1 MKGWVGR
8 GWGVGWGGS
17 EDTAVLPVLQST
29 RVWTVRLV
37 CLGRQGSDR

>member
-1 MKGWVGR
+1 M
-8 GWGVGWGGS
+8 GGLGGGGDLK
-17 EDTAVLPVLQST
+17 DTAVLPVLQNM